1 MMVCFLGEGEVVA
14 IEWDRIGQ
22 PEFDRVVEALVHR
35 LYDQT
40 ARVRA
45 VNGRGGDGGID
56 IEVVSGG
63 RLRIFQLK
71 YYPDGFPASSFK
83 GRQTSIKKSFARAMA
98 HTPYEWVLAV
108 PCTLGPGE
116 QAFVDGLAA
125 GRGVRVRVM
134 DRAELDDR
142 MAAHPDLV
150 DFFTRD
156 QLMEKAKVFS
166 QEKAVLLGGERDL
179 AERVA
184 ALGAVADGL
193 DDNWT
198 VDFSRSGDMVV
209 QTLRAKHPRAHKVSP
224 ITLELKGR
232 PGGMDEDLTA
242 TLTRTLG
249 FGLAEQ
255 VVLPAEAIASL
266 TVNGPQW
273 LAKTLTD
280 VQVTWRP
287 AGPLPG
293 AGAPAELAFHDEAG
307 ATVASFAGRLNGL
320 GSGSMG
326 RSVDVDLHG
335 SRLQLLLPHDQ
346 DRPAKLNF
354 SFDLV
359 GATPAQALKRL
370 GLRRRLMSGGTF
382 ALTLDGKDAGGG
394 QLAAASTSERDEM
407 EQLRLYAQDLKVLQR
422 HCEQEF
428 PLPDDITSSERI
440 ALRVARL
447 IVEGHCVISPFARAL
462 TVTLNGDD
470 HPALRA
476 VLSGEPQSVRV
487 LDPQFTLTLAG
498 RTLPLGEVM
507 AFHTQVVAE
516 DGPAALAALDAGQA
530 EGRRVAL
537 RPIDG
542 QRYRL
547 CLRNVDPHRP
557 LVPVPL
563 GLPGY
568 PEPH

>member
-1 MMVCFLGEGEVVA
+1 MA
-14 IEWDRIGQ
+14 IEWDLIGQ
-22 PEFDRVVEALVHR
+22 PVFDRVVEALVHR

-83 GRQTSIKKSFARAMA
+83 GRQTSIKRSFARAMA
-98 HTPYEWVLAV
+98 HTPYEWVLVV

-125 GRGVRVRVM
+125 GRSVRVRVM

-142 MAAHPDLV
+142 LAAHPDLV

-156 QLMEKAKVFS
+156 QLMEAAKVYG

-184 ALGAVADGL
+184 ALGAVVDGL
-193 DDNWT
+193 DDHWT
-198 VDFSRSGDMVV
+198 LDFSRVEGMVV
-209 QTLRAKHPRAHKVSP
+209 RTLRAKHPRAHEVSP
-224 ITLELKGR
+224 VTVEVRSR
-232 PGGMDEDLTA
+232 PDEMDADLTA
-242 TLTRTLG
+242 ALSRALG
-249 FGLAEQ
+249 FGLAEE
-255 VVLPAEAIASL
+255 VVLPASAVASL
-266 TVNGPQW
+266 TVSGPQW

-280 VQVTWRP
+280 VEVVWQP

-293 AGAPAELAFHDEAG
+293 AGASAELAFYDERG
-307 ATVASFAGRLNGL
+307 ATAASFTGRLNGL
-320 GSGSMG
+320 GRGSMG
-326 RSVDVDLHG
+326 RSVDVELHG
-335 SRLQLLLPHDQ
+335 SRLQMLLPHDQ

-354 SFDLV
+354 SSDLA
-359 GATPAQALKRL
+359 GATPVQALKRL
-370 GLRRRLMSGGTF
+370 GLRHRLTSGGTF
-382 ALTLDGKDAGGG
+382 ALTVDGKDAGGG
-394 QLAAASTSERDEM
+394 QLAAASTGEHDEL
-407 EQLRLYAQDLKVLQR
+407 EQLRLYAQDLEVLQR

-428 PLPDDITSSERI
+428 PLSDDISAAERI

-447 IVEGHCVISPFARAL
+447 VVEGHCVISPFARAL

-476 VLSGEPQSVRV
+476 ALSGEPQSVRV

-498 RTLPLGEVM
+498 RTLSLGEVM

-530 EGRRVAL
+530 EGQRVAL

>member
-1 MMVCFLGEGEVVA
+1 MA

-22 PEFDRVVEALVHR
+22 PVFDRVVEALVHR

-71 YYPDGFPASSFK
+71 YFPDGFPASSFK
-83 GRQTSIKKSFARAMA
+83 GRQASIKKSFARAMA
-98 HTPYEWVLAV
+98 HTPYEWVLVV

-116 QAFVDGLAA
+116 RAFVDGLAA

-142 MAAHPDLV
+142 LAAHPDLA

-156 QLMEKAKVFS
+156 QLMEAAKVYN

-184 ALGAVADGL
+184 ALGAVVDSL
-193 DDNWT
+193 DEHWT
-198 VDFSRSGDMVV
+198 LDFSRVEGTVV
-209 QTLRAKHPRAHKVSP
+209 RTLRAKHPRAHEVSP
-224 ITLELKGR
+224 VTVRLESR
-232 PGGMDEDLTA
+232 PGGMSTDLTA
-242 TLTRTLG
+242 AVTRALG
-249 FGLAEQ
+249 FGLAEE
-255 VVLPAEAIASL
+255 VVLPASAVASL

-280 VQVTWRP
+280 VQVVWQP

-293 AGAPAELAFHDEAG
+293 AGAPAELAFSDEAG
-307 ATVASFAGRLNGL
+307 ATVASFTGRLNGL
-320 GSGSMG
+320 GHGSMG

-346 DRPAKLNF
+346 DQPAKLNF
-354 SFDLV
+354 SFDLT

-382 ALTLDGKDAGGG
+382 ALTIDGKDAGGG
-394 QLAAASTSERDEM
+394 HLAAASTGERDEL
-407 EQLRLYAQDLKVLQR
+407 EQLRLYAQDLEVLQR

-428 PLPDDITSSERI
+428 PLPDDITAAERI
-440 ALRVARL
+440 ALRVAQL
-447 IVEGHCVISPFARAL
+447 VVEGHCVISPFARAL
-462 TVTLNGDD
+462 TVALNGDD
-470 HPALRA
+470 HPALRSA
-476 VLSGEPQSVRV
+476 LSGEPQSVRV

-498 RTLPLGEVM
+498 RTLSLGEVM

-516 DGPAALAALDAGQA
+516 DSPAALAALDAGQA

-568 PEPH
+568 PEPR

>member
-1 MMVCFLGEGEVVA
+1 MA
-14 IEWDRIGQ
+14 IEWDHIGQ
-22 PEFDRVVEALVHR
+22 PLFDRVVEALVHR

-71 YYPDGFPASSFK
+71 YYPDGFPSSSFK
-83 GRQTSIKKSFARAMA
+83 GRQASIKRSFARAMA
-98 HTPYEWVLAV
+98 HDPYEWVLVV
-108 PCTLGPGE
+108 PCTLGPNE
-116 QAFVDGLAA
+116 RAFVDGLAA

-142 MAAHPDLV
+142 LATHPGLV

-156 QLMEKAKVFS
+156 QLLEKAKVFN

-184 ALGAVADGL
+184 ALGTVVDAL

-198 VDFSRSGDMVV
+198 VDFSRVEGMVV
-209 QTLRAKHPRAHKVSP
+209 HTLRAKHPRAHEVSP
-224 ITLELKGR
+224 VTVELKGR
-232 PGGMDEDLTA
+232 PGGMGADLSA
-242 TLTRTLG
+242 ALSRTLG

-266 TVNGPQW
+266 TVTGPQW

-293 AGAPAELAFHDEAG
+293 AGAPAELVFSDEAG
-307 ATVASFAGRLNGL
+307 ATVASFTGRLNGL
-320 GSGSMG
+320 GRGSMG
-326 RSVDVDLHG
+326 RSIDVDLHG
-335 SRLQLLLPHDQ
+335 CRLKLLLPHDR

-354 SFDLV
+354 SFDLA

-370 GLRRRLMSGGTF
+370 GLRHRLMSGGTF
-382 ALTLDGKDAGGG
+382 ALTVDGKDAGGG
-394 QLAAASTSERDEM
+394 QLPAQGAAERDEL
-407 EQLRLYAQDLKVLQR
+407 EQLRLYAQDLEVLQR

-440 ALRVARL
+440 ALRAARL
-447 IVEGHCVISPFARAL
+447 VVEGHCVIAPFAWSL
-462 TVTLNGDD
+462 TFTLNGDD
-470 HPALRA
+470 HAVLRA
-476 VLSGEPQSVRV
+476 VLGGEPQS
-487 LDPQFTLTLAG
+487 LLLTQSEFALSLAG
-498 RTLPLGEVM
+498 RTLRLGTVL
-507 AFHTQVVAE
+507 AFHTQVVAD

-530 EGRRVAL
+530 EGHRVRM
-537 RPIDG
+537 RPVDG
-542 QRYRL
+542 QRFRF
-547 CLRNVDPHRP
+547 CLDTVDPHRR
-557 LVPVPL
+557 LVPTPL